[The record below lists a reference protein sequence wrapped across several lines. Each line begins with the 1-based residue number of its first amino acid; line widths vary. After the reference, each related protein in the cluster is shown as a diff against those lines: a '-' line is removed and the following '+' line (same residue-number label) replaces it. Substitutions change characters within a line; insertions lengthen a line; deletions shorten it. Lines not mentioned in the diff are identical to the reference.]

1 VTDRSWLPLLRRYG
15 SVVVLALVVVVASV
29 AFDTFAT
36 FDNFRNIA
44 IQSSFPAIVALGM
57 TFVIISGGID
67 LSVGSVFALGGV
79 VAAYGS
85 RWGTVPALGL
95 SLGIAGV
102 FGLINGLLI
111 ARTRLAPFIVTL
123 ATLLAGRG
131 LLLSITE
138 EGSHTYLV
146 PRDSFFTLLGQ
157 GSIFGIGFPVWL
169 TLFLF
174 AVAGIVLHHTGF
186 GQCTFAVGGS
196 EEAANLMGLPVVRTK
211 IGVYLLSG
219 LLAGLA
225 GALNAAR
232 LSSGVTI
239 LGVGLE
245 LDAISAV
252 VIGGTLLAGGSGH
265 ATGTLAGVLLLGVIQ
280 NSINQ
285 IGTLN
290 SSYQAVISGLFL
302 VVVITVQTALGERR
316 TR

>member
-1 VTDRSWLPLLRRYG
+1 VTNRPWLPLVRRYG
-15 SVVVLALVVVVASV
+15 SVVVLALVVVVAS
-29 AFDTFAT
+29 FTFGTFAS

-85 RWGTVPALGL
+85 RWGTGAALGL
-95 SLGIAGV
+95 ALGISGL

-146 PRDSFFTLLGQ
+146 PRDSFFTVLGQ

-169 TLFLF
+169 TVVLFL
-174 AVAGIVLHHTGF
+174 VAGVVLHRTGF
-186 GQCTFAVGGS
+186 GQSTFAIGGS
-196 EEAANLMGLPVVRTK
+196 EEAANLMGLPVLRTK
-211 IGVYLLSG
+211 VGIYLSSA
-219 LLAGLA
+219 LLAGLS

-252 VIGGTLLAGGSGH
+252 VMGGTLLTGGSGH

-280 NSINQ
+280 NLINQ

-302 VVVITVQTALGERR
+302 VVVVTVQTVLGERR